1 MSGCLFE
8 ILQPSKEKNMTIP
21 TDPFSLKQRSKLS
34 PVRLVYTAWARWEER
49 KSIRRFDTF
58 ALPSVLPTDLSQ
70 TPDYERRDTAVT
82 PEQMAILIAAARMAE
97 TLEKPVVEIGAYRGV
112 TTQLLASH
120 CHSAYYAIDPYIG
133 YGGAEGDRQI
143 FHSRTAG
150 MPTVH
155 HLRMTSGQAG
165 SHPGLE
171 ALSFCFIDAVHD
183 YVNVRFDG
191 AVWGSR
197 IQKGG
202 LLAFHDTD
210 EPGFAGVRRAV
221 WEQLNAPN
229 SPWALWAHVEGL
241 VVLQKIA

>member
-1 MSGCLFE
+1 MS
-8 ILQPSKEKNMTIP
+8 IP

-34 PVRLVYTAWARWEER
+34 PVRLFYTAWARWEEQ
-49 KSIRRFDTF
+49 KSIRRFASF
-58 ALPSVLPTDLSQ
+58 ALPSVLPAEINLA
-70 TPDYERRDTAVT
+70 PDYNGQDTAVT
-82 PEQMAILIAAARMAE
+82 PEQMAILIAATRVAE
-97 TLEKPVVEIGAYRGV
+97 KLGKPMVEIGAYRGV

-120 CHSAYYAIDPYIG
+120 CHAGYFAIDPYIG

-143 FHSRTAG
+143 FRSRTAK
-150 MPTVH
+150 MPTVN

-197 IQKGG
+197 IIKGG